1 MSKFTDKIKSEFE
14 GEATVIVD
22 THDLEEKIRM
32 AKETGAVDNSDVV
45 IYPDGLDLSEFM
57 FDDADVTVA
66 EPSHKAPPVIEKR
79 VTEKR
84 PESSENAKRIIA
96 EKAEEKERK
105 NRRKRKM
112 IIIISAV
119 VLVMALVIGSLAIRS
134 AAQHKKYEESFN
146 AAQNYYYDGEYD
158 KALETLRQ
166 IMQKDKT
173 DECLLL
179 MSACYEAKGDY
190 VNAIAILESSNSGSE
205 AVKERIET
213 LKKAKEEYESGKTV
227 LICGEPYDVESTMLD
242 LSGKRIRSDRL
253 DDLKKLEKLTNL
265 RLSNNLITKLDFLKP
280 LTQLVTLDLSDND
293 ITDISVLSSM
303 QSLRTLH
310 LDNNKIKDFKPL
322 YSLHKLTTLTIS
334 GMEISESQLK
344 ELKEALPDCIIFS
357 EEASEDVIEIHM
369 GGKTFKSDVKEL
381 DLSNCGLTDIYALS
395 VCTKL
400 TKLNLSG
407 NYIQDLTPLMDM
419 PELKNLDLS
428 NNRISSVGP
437 LMGLAK
443 LERLNLEGNSISSI
457 AALSDLSKLTE
468 LYLKGNSLKSF
479 SSLSKLTELK
489 YLGLQ
494 KTGIDDSSL
503 SKLYNLKNL
512 KTLALDDN
520 NGLTQSAVDELK
532 KKLPD
537 CKISYAEAARQIEI
551 GGTKINAD
559 AETVILSGLGITD
572 ISALSGL
579 TNVKLL
585 DLSDNNI
592 SDFTALYG
600 LQTLAELDVSGNSI
614 TSEQLTELEQSLPN
628 CLVNVM

>member
-14 GEATVIVD
+14 GDATVIVD

-32 AKETGAVDNSDVV
+32 AKETGAVNNSDVV
-45 IYPDGLDLSEFM
+45 IYPDGLDLSEFV
-57 FDDADVTVA
+57 FDDDDITLA
-66 EPSHKAPPVIEKR
+66 EPSPKAPPVIEKR
-79 VTEKR
+79 VAEKR
-84 PESSENAKRIIA
+84 PESTENAKRIIA

-105 NRRKRKM
+105 ASRKRRM

-119 VLVMALVIGSLAIRS
+119 FLVIALVIGSLAIRS
-134 AAQHKKYEESFN
+134 AAQQKKYEESFN

-158 KALETLRQ
+158 KALDTLRQ
-166 IMQKDKT
+166 IMQSEKT

-190 VNAIAILESSNSGSE
+190 VNAIAILESSNTGSE
-205 AVKERIET
+205 AIKERIET

-227 LICGEPYDVESTMLD
+227 LICGEPYDVESTMID
-242 LSGKRIRSDRL
+242 LSGKRIRSNRL

-265 RLSNNLITKLDFLKP
+265 KLNNNLITSLDFLTPMTK
-280 LTQLVTLDLSDND
+280 LVTLDLSDNK
-293 ITDISVLSSM
+293 ITDISPISSL

-310 LDNNKIKDFKPL
+310 LDNNQIKDFKPL
-322 YSLHKLTTLTIS
+322 YSLRNLTTLTIS

-357 EEASEDVIEIHM
+357 EEASEDVVEIHM
-369 GGKTFKSDVKEL
+369 GGKTFNSNVKEL

-400 TKLNLSG
+400 TSLNLSG

-419 PELKNLDLS
+419 PELKNLDIS
-428 NNRISSVGP
+428 NNRISGVGP

-457 AALSDLSKLTE
+457 AALGDLSKLTE
-468 LYLKGNSLKSF
+468 LYLKGNTLKNISGIA
-479 SSLSKLTELK
+479 KLTELK

-494 KTGIDDSSL
+494 KTGIDDASL

-512 KTLALDDN
+512 KSLALDEN
-520 NGLTQSAVDELK
+520 SNLTQAAIDELK

-537 CKISYAEAARQIEI
+537 CKISYTETAQQIEI
-551 GGTKINAD
+551 GGAKINAD
-559 AETVILSGLGITD
+559 AQTVMLSGLGITD
-572 ISALSGL
+572 VSPLSGL
-579 TNVKLL
+579 TKVEFL

-600 LQTLAELDVSGNSI
+600 LQTLKELDVSGNNISP
-614 TSEQLTELEQSLPN
+614 EQLSELEQALPN
-628 CLVNVM
+628 CRVNVM